1 MFFASDNGAPVPQPI
16 MDALARANIG
26 QTLSYGADAPMARLR
41 AQIRT
46 LFEAPEAEVHL
57 VTTGT
62 AANSLALTLYTPPYG
77 ATLCHRHAHIAEDEC
92 GAPEFFSGGAKL
104 LLVEGEHGKM
114 TPGTLA
120 TALGQTS
127 SSVHSVQPSAL
138 SLTNVTE
145 AGTTYTVAELTAL
158 TALAKSAG
166 LGTHLDGARFAN
178 ALAATNASPADL
190 TWRAGVDVL
199 TLGGTKNGLLGAEAI
214 ILFDPAKSWEL
225 ELRRKRA
232 GHLSSKMRYVAAQL
246 EAWFENG
253 YWLELASHSNAMAA
267 RLAAG
272 LATIKGAELLH
283 PVQANIAFARLPAAA
298 HTRAK
303 AAGAVYYDMGDGLC
317 RLVTAWCTT
326 PAEVD
331 ALLAAFRG

>member
-16 MDALARANIG
+16 MDALTRANTG
-26 QTLSYGADAPMARLR
+26 QTRSYGADAPMARLR
-41 AQIRT
+41 TQIRT
-46 LFEAPEAEVHL
+46 LFEAPAAEVHL

-62 AANSLALTLYTPPYG
+62 AANSLALALYTPPYG

-104 LLVEGEHGKM
+104 LLVDGPHGKM
-114 TPGTLA
+114 TPDALASTLA
-120 TALGQTS
+120 QADR
-127 SSVHSVQPSAL
+127 SVHSVQPSAL

-145 AGTTYTVAELTAL
+145 AGTTYTQAELTAL
-158 TALAKSAG
+158 TTLAKAAG

-178 ALAATNASPADL
+178 ALVATNATPADL

-246 EAWFENG
+246 EAWFERG
-253 YWLELASHSNAMAA
+253 YWLELANHSNTMAA

-272 LATIKGAELLH
+272 LATIEGAELLH
-283 PVQANIAFARLPAAA
+283 PVQANIAFVRLPAATHA
-298 HTRAK
+298 RAK
-303 AAGAVYYDMGDGLC
+303 AAGAVYNDMGDGLC

-326 PAEVD
+326 PEEID

>member
-1 MFFASDNGAPVPQPI
+1 MFFASDNGAPIPQPI
-16 MDALARANIG
+16 MDALTRANTG
-26 QTLSYGADAPMARLR
+26 QTLSYGADAPMAHLR
-41 AQIRT
+41 SQIRDV
-46 LFEAPEAEVHL
+46 FDAPEAEVHL

-62 AANSLALTLYTPPYG
+62 AANALALALYTPPFG
-77 ATLCHRHAHIAEDEC
+77 AVLCHRRAHIAEDEC

-104 LLVEGEHGKM
+104 LLAEGAHGKM
-114 TPGTLA
+114 TPDTLA
-120 TALGQTS
+120 AALAQTDG
-127 SSVHSVQPSAL
+127 SVHSVQPSTL

-145 AGTTYTVAELTAL
+145 GGTTYSVAETTAL
-158 TALAKSAG
+158 TTLAKSAG
-166 LGTHLDGARFAN
+166 LATHLDGARFAN

-214 ILFDPAKSWEL
+214 VLFDPAKSWEL

-232 GHLSSKMRYVAAQL
+232 GHLTSKMRYVAAQL
-246 EAWFENG
+246 GAWLENG
-253 YWLELASHSNAMAA
+253 YWLELARHSNAMAA

-272 LATIKGAELLH
+272 LGAIDGAELLH

-298 HTRAK
+298 HARAK

-326 PAEVD
+326 AEEVD
-331 ALLAAFRG
+331 ALLDAFRG

>member
-1 MFFASDNGAPVPQPI
+1 MFFASDNGAPVPQLI
-16 MDALARANIG
+16 MEALVRANSG

-41 AQIRT
+41 ARIRT
-46 LFEAPEAEVHL
+46 VFDAPEAEVHL

-62 AANSLALTLYTPPYG
+62 AANALALALYTPPYG

-104 LLVEGEHGKM
+104 LLVDGPHGKV
-114 TPGTLA
+114 TPDALKAVLA
-120 TALGQTS
+120 QNGG
-127 SSVHSVQPSAL
+127 SVHAVQPSAL

-145 AGTTYTVAELTAL
+145 AGTTYSVAETTAL
-158 TALAKSAG
+158 TAIAKSAG

-190 TWRAGVDVL
+190 TWRAGINVL

-246 EAWFENG
+246 EAWLENG
-253 YWLELASHSNAMAA
+253 YWLELARHSNAMAA

-272 LATIKGAELLH
+272 LATVHGAELLH

-298 HTRAK
+298 HARAK
-303 AAGAVYYDMGDGLC
+303 AAGAVYYDMGDGVC

-326 PAEVD
+326 ADEVD

>member
-16 MDALARANIG
+16 IEAVLRANQG
-26 QTLSYGADAPMARLR
+26 QTLSYGADAAMARLR
-41 AQIRT
+41 AQIRD
-46 LFEAPEAEVHL
+46 LFEAPQAEVHI

-62 AANSLALTLYTPPYG
+62 AANALALALYTPPYG

-92 GAPEFFSGGAKL
+92 GAPEFYSGGAKL
-104 LLVEGEHGKM
+104 LLVEGEHGKI
-114 TPGTLA
+114 TPETL
-120 TALGQTS
+120 TNALAAPDG
-127 SSVHSVQPSAL
+127 SVHSVQPTAL

-145 AGTTYTVAELTAL
+145 AGTTYSVAEITAL
-158 TALAKSAG
+158 AALAKSKG
-166 LGTHLDGARFAN
+166 LATHLDGARFAN
-178 ALAATNASPADL
+178 ALAATNASPADM

-199 TLGGTKNGLLGAEAI
+199 SLGGTKNGLLGAEAI

-232 GHLSSKMRYVAAQL
+232 GHLNSKMRYIAAQM

-253 YWLELASHSNAMAA
+253 YWLEMARHSNAMAA

-272 LATIKGAELLH
+272 LATVEGAELLH
-283 PVQANIAFARLPAAA
+283 PVQANIAFARLPGAA
-298 HTRAK
+298 HARAK
-303 AAGAVYYDMGDGLC
+303 AEGAVYYTMGDGVC

-326 PAEVD
+326 PEDVD

>member
-16 MDALARANIG
+16 MDALARANTG
-26 QTLSYGADAPMARLR
+26 QTLSYGADATMARLR
-41 AQIRT
+41 TQIRT

-62 AANSLALTLYTPPYG
+62 AANALALAIYTPPYG
-77 ATLCHRHAHIAEDEC
+77 ATLCHRHAHIQEDEC

-104 LLVEGEHGKM
+104 LLVDGEHGKI
-114 TPGTLA
+114 TRETLA
-120 TALGQTS
+120 DALARTDR
-127 SSVHSVQPSAL
+127 SVHSVQASAL
-138 SLTNVTE
+138 SMTNVTE
-145 AGTTYTVAELTAL
+145 AGTTYSVSELTDL
-158 TALAKSAG
+158 CTLAKSHG
-166 LGTHLDGARFAN
+166 LATHMDGARFAN

-214 ILFDPAKSWEL
+214 ILFDPTKSREL

-253 YWLELASHSNAMAA
+253 YWLELASHSNMMAT

-272 LATIKGAELLH
+272 LATIEGAELLH
-283 PVQANIAFARLPAAA
+283 PVQANIAFARLPTAA
-298 HTRAK
+298 HARAK
-303 AAGAVYYDMGDGLC
+303 AAGAVYSDMGDGLC

-326 PAEVD
+326 PEEVD
-331 ALLAAFRG
+331 ALLDAFRD

>member
-1 MFFASDNGAPVPQPI
+1 MFFASDNGAPIPQPI
-16 MDALARANIG
+16 MDALARANQG

-41 AQIRT
+41 AQIRD
-46 LFEAPEAEVHL
+46 LFDAPDAQVHL

-62 AANSLALTLYTPPYG
+62 AANALALALYTPPFG
-77 ATLCHRHAHIAEDEC
+77 ATLCHRRAHIQEDEC

-104 LLVEGEHGKM
+104 LLVEGDHGKI
-114 TPGTLA
+114 TPETL
-120 TALGQTS
+120 TDALAQTD
-127 SSVHSVQPSAL
+127 SSVHSVQASSL

-145 AGTTYTVAELTAL
+145 AGTTYTTAELTDL
-158 TALAKSAG
+158 CSLAKSHG
-166 LGTHLDGARFAN
+166 LATHLDGARFAN
-178 ALAATNASPADL
+178 ALAATNASPADM

-214 ILFDPAKSWEL
+214 VLFDPAKSREL

-232 GHLSSKMRYVAAQL
+232 GHLSSKMRYIAAQM

-253 YWLELASHSNAMAA
+253 FWLDMARHSNAMAA

-272 LATIKGAELLH
+272 LTAIDGADLLH
-283 PVQANIAFARLPAAA
+283 PVQANIAFARLPDAA
-298 HTRAK
+298 HARAK
-303 AAGAVYYDMGDGLC
+303 DAGAVYYNMSGGVC

-326 PAEVD
+326 PDEVD
-331 ALLAAFRG
+331 TLLAAFRG

>member
-16 MDALARANIG
+16 IEAVLRANQG
-26 QTLSYGADAPMARLR
+26 QTLSYGADAAMARLR
-41 AQIRT
+41 AQIRD
-46 LFEAPEAEVHL
+46 LFEAPQAEVHI

-62 AANSLALTLYTPPYG
+62 AANALALALYTPPYG

-92 GAPEFFSGGAKL
+92 GAPEFYSGGAKL
-104 LLVEGEHGKM
+104 LLVEGEHGKI
-114 TPGTLA
+114 TPETL
-120 TALGQTS
+120 TNALAAPDG
-127 SSVHSVQPSAL
+127 SVHSVQPAAL

-145 AGTTYTVAELTAL
+145 AGTTYSVAEITAL
-158 TALAKSAG
+158 AALAKSKG
-166 LGTHLDGARFAN
+166 LATHLDGARFAN
-178 ALAATNASPADL
+178 ALAATNASPADM

-199 TLGGTKNGLLGAEAI
+199 SLGGTKNGLLGAEAI

-232 GHLSSKMRYVAAQL
+232 GHLNSKMRYIAAQM

-253 YWLELASHSNAMAA
+253 YWLEMARHSNAMAA

-272 LATIKGAELLH
+272 LATVEGAELLH
-283 PVQANIAFARLPAAA
+283 PVQANIAFARLPGAA
-298 HTRAK
+298 HARAK
-303 AAGAVYYDMGDGLC
+303 AEGAVYYTMGDGVC

-326 PAEVD
+326 PEDVD

>member
-16 MDALARANIG
+16 MDALARANHG

-46 LFEAPEAEVHL
+46 LFDAPEAEVHL

-62 AANSLALTLYTPPYG
+62 AANALALALYTPPYG
-77 ATLCHRHAHIAEDEC
+77 ATLCHRHAHIHEDEC

-104 LLVEGEHGKM
+104 LLVDGPHGKI
-114 TPGTLA
+114 TPDALKAVLA
-120 TALGQTS
+120 QNGG
-127 SSVHSVQPSAL
+127 SVHGVQPSAL

-145 AGTTYTVAELTAL
+145 AGTTYSVAETMTLTAI
-158 TALAKSAG
+158 AKSAG

-190 TWRAGVDVL
+190 TWRAGIDVL

-246 EAWFENG
+246 EAWFETG
-253 YWLELASHSNAMAA
+253 YWLELARHSNAMAA

-272 LATIKGAELLH
+272 LATIEGAELLH

-298 HTRAK
+298 HARAK

-326 PAEVD
+326 ADEVD

>member
-16 MDALARANIG
+16 MDALARANTG

-41 AQIRT
+41 SQIRT
-46 LFEAPEAEVHL
+46 LFEAPDAEVHL

-62 AANSLALTLYTPPYG
+62 AANSLALSLYTPPFG

-104 LLVEGEHGKM
+104 LLVDGPHGKM
-114 TPGTLA
+114 TPDTLA
-120 TALGQTS
+120 ATLAQSGG
-127 SSVHSVQPSAL
+127 SVHSVQPSAL

-145 AGTTYTVAELTAL
+145 AGTTYTQAELTAL
-158 TALAKSAG
+158 TTIAKAAG

-178 ALAATNASPADL
+178 ALVATNASPADL

-246 EAWFENG
+246 EAWFEGG
-253 YWLELASHSNAMAA
+253 YWLELAKHSNAMAA

-272 LATIKGAELLH
+272 LARLEGAELLH

-298 HTRAK
+298 HARAK
-303 AAGAVYYDMGDGLC
+303 AAGAVYSDAEDGLC
-317 RLVTAWCTT
+317 RLVSAWCTT
-326 PAEVD
+326 PEEVD

>member
-16 MDALARANIG
+16 MEALLRANEG
-26 QTLSYGADAPMARLR
+26 AVLSYGADAPMARLR
-41 AQIRT
+41 AQIRQI
-46 LFEAPEAEVHL
+46 FEAPEAEVLL

-62 AANSLALTLYTPPYG
+62 AANSLALSLYTPPFG
-77 ATLCHRHAHIAEDEC
+77 AVLCHRHAHIAEDEC

-104 LLVEGEHGKM
+104 VLVEGAHGKM
-114 TPGTLA
+114 TPETLA
-120 TALGQTS
+120 AALAGVGG
-127 SSVHSVQPSAL
+127 SVHSVQPSTL

-145 AGTTYTVAELTAL
+145 AGTTYSAAELAAL
-158 TALAKSAG
+158 TALAKSKG

-178 ALAATNASPADL
+178 ALAATNANPADL

-232 GHLSSKMRYVAAQL
+232 GHLSSKMRYVAAQM
-246 EAWFENG
+246 EAWFEDG
-253 YWLELASHSNAMAA
+253 YWLDLARHANAMAE
-267 RLAAG
+267 RLATG
-272 LATIKGAELLH
+272 LGEIEGAELRH
-283 PVQANIAFARLPAAA
+283 PVQANIAFVTLPEAA
-298 HTRAK
+298 HRRAK

-317 RLVTAWCTT
+317 RLVTAWNTT
-326 PAEVD
+326 PEDVD